1 MILLM
6 CLEDY
11 LSSQF
16 EIDCIEVKDETKETT
31 YGLREWLVVIQ
42 RRDDRDRKKTDQ
54 EQVLEKKGRGRD
66 KE

>member
-1 MILLM
+1 MR
-6 CLEDY
+6 
-11 LSSQF
+11 
-16 EIDCIEVKDETKETT
+16 IDCIEVKDETKETT